1 MARYIDADETTRVIE
16 GVLKKYGLDR
26 ESVVTDEIHDA
37 IDNIP
42 TAFDL
47 GKVVQELEEQI
58 DSNRGWEDEDFF
70 AGETNG
76 FEVAIKI
83 VKRGGI
89 DAE

>member
-1 MARYIDADETTRVIE
+1 MGRLIDVD
-16 GVLKKYGLDR
+16 VLKKHYAWWNN
-26 ESVVTDEIHDA
+26 EEKEMFDA
-37 IDNIP
+37 IVDAQP

-47 GKVVQELEEQI
+47 ERVVQELEEQI

-83 VKRGGI
+83 VKAGGI
-89 DAE
+89 DERD